1 MKRQEEV
8 YCRLSAIVVVDGLL
22 LLVVGL
28 SVHVV
33 TGSSCCFVHHVNHNA
48 RRLRG
53 PRRSRQQDEKRP
65 CPGDMSFQAF
75 QYSLFYS
82 LFTTV
87 VSFVR
92 AQ

>member
-8 YCRLSAIVVVDGLL
+8 YCRLSSIVVVDGLL

-33 TGSSCCFVHHVNHNA
+33 TGSSCCFVHVNHNA